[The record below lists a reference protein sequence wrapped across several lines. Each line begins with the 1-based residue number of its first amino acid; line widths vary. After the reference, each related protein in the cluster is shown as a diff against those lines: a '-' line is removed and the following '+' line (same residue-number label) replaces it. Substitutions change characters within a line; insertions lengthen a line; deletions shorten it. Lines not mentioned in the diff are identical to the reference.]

1 MRKVNLIVSHLV
13 LVLFIIHAVLG
24 AFNLLGV
31 GRVAIQ
37 IMTWT
42 MVALIAVHVV
52 IGIILTVK
60 TIRIQ
65 KKAGASYFKENRL
78 FWARRISGFVVMVL
92 IFFHIFA
99 FTGVSETHF
108 RLPEFDMFRLIT
120 QILLVVSVGV
130 HIITNIKP
138 LYVGTG
144 IGKLKVRV
152 KDVVFWLAVLL
163 AFMAVAFII
172 YYLRWQAI

>member
-1 MRKVNLIVSHLV
+1 
-13 LVLFIIHAVLG
+13 
-24 AFNLLGV
+24 
-31 GRVAIQ
+31 
-37 IMTWT
+37 
-42 MVALIAVHVV
+42 
-52 IGIILTVK
+52 
-60 TIRIQ
+60 
-65 KKAGASYFKENRL
+65 
-78 FWARRISGFVVMVL
+78 
-92 IFFHIFA
+92 
-99 FTGVSETHF
+99 
-108 RLPEFDMFRLIT
+108 
-120 QILLVVSVGV
+120 VGV